1 MVLTDA
7 QQRVFGLKR
16 EELTKAEWPDQY
28 LLDTF
33 VEMLI
38 GRLDAE
44 GGMNDSQREIVKA
57 FQDRYNWLAGL
68 VSSNG
73 LGITPDLLSFGGT
86 QINLEWI
93 KWWAEREN
101 IDITH
106 AAQEAVVRARR
117 VIAHL
122 DIRVGEME
130 AIAATKRYEP
140 SEDEPSIFGGE
151 RNSPGTDWLL
161 WYSGSKK
168 ASIIDAYEAGKQIMD
183 ELFNELP
190 RNFGSLA
197 APEMWVTSK
206 KLEKA
211 GVKHRALS
219 FRWVIHTK
227 YYRKLDWHETHA
239 DGMIMLRRS

>member
-1 MVLTDA
+1 MVLTNA
-7 QQRVFGLKR
+7 QQLVFGLKR

-38 GRLDAE
+38 GRLDYE
-44 GGMNDSQREIVKA
+44 GGMNDNHREIVKA

-73 LGITPDLLSFGGT
+73 LGINPDLLSFGGT

-93 KWWAEREN
+93 KWWAERES

-106 AAQEAVVRARR
+106 AAQEAVARARQVVTHLNNR
-117 VIAHL
+117 IA
-122 DIRVGEME
+122 EME
-130 AIAATKRYEP
+130 TIASTKRYEP

-168 ASIIDAYEAGKQIMD
+168 VSIIDAYEAGKQIMD
-183 ELFNELP
+183 GLFNELP
-190 RNFGSLA
+190 RTFVGIEV
-197 APEMWVTSK
+197 PEMWVMSK

-211 GVKHRALS
+211 GIKHRALS
-219 FRWVIHTK
+219 FRWVLVTK
-227 YYRKLDWHETHA
+227 YIRNLDWHETHA